1 MVPDD
6 VRPFL
11 NSHFLACRI
20 MSKYLPIPGEG
31 RAAVG
36 VVAALKR
43 YTWLS
48 SIAPTLCEKK
58 GLKLD
63 VVFGEE
69 SRICMEMIQLL
80 PSKID
85 RIHFH
90 GDFS

>member
-11 NSHFLACRI
+11 NAHFLSCRI
-20 MSKYLPIPGEG
+20 MSKYLPTPGEDQP
-31 RAAVG
+31 AAG

-48 SIAPTLCEKK
+48 SAAPRLCEKK
-58 GLKLD
+58 ELSLEA
-63 VVFGEE
+63 VFGEE
-69 SRICMEMIQLL
+69 SRICLEMIQLL